1 MRWSKTFIPT
11 LRDDPA
17 EAETA
22 SHRLMI
28 RAGLIRKLASGT
40 YTYLPLGWRSLRKA
54 IQIVREEMDR
64 AGALEILMPVL
75 QPVELWE
82 ASGRAAA
89 FGDLMCRV
97 KDRAGRMNVLGPTHE
112 EVITD
117 LVHQNVTSY
126 RQLPATFYQIGVK
139 FRDEIRPR
147 FGIIRSREFIM
158 KDAYSFDAD
167 PEGLSA
173 SYQAMYD
180 AYVRIFTR
188 AGLRPVIV
196 EADTGLIGGD
206 VSHEFMVPTP
216 TGEDVITACA
226 KCGYA
231 ANREKIECPAPA
243 YAPEA
248 ARPAREVAT
257 PGASTIEQVSGFLKV
272 PPAKVI
278 KTLIV
283 VADGK
288 PVAVLIRGDHEANPA
303 KLARVLHASS
313 VELATEETIRKVT
326 GGPLGFSGPVDLK
339 ERIRVVADLAV
350 AGPAGSL
357 PNAVTGANKADT
369 HRVDVNAGR
378 DYAPTESADLRLAVA
393 GDPCPRC
400 RAPLAFTNGVEIG
413 HVFKL
418 GTKYSEKLGATFQA
432 ADGRLLHAIMGCYGI
447 GVNRIVASAIESSH
461 DADGIRWPLAVAP
474 YEVLLVSVNMKD
486 ERIRVESER
495 LYAELVAAGHEV
507 LWDDR
512 DLAPGVKFKDA
523 DLVGIPIRLTLGGK
537 GLEKGTV
544 DLKLRTRKEQRPVP
558 RAEVVAAVAAARMDY
573 AETFHAPAGEPCA
586 EAQGRKGQS

>member
-1 MRWSKTFIPT
+1 MRWTKTFIPT
-11 LRDDPA
+11 LREDPA

-22 SHRLMI
+22 SHRLML
-28 RAGLIRKLASGT
+28 RAGLLRKLASGT
-40 YTYLPLGWRSLRKA
+40 YTYLPLGWRALHKA
-54 IQIVREEMDR
+54 IRIVREEMDR
-64 AGALEILMPVL
+64 AGALEILMPIL

-97 KDRAGRMNVLGPTHE
+97 VDRTGRTNVLGPTHE
-112 EVITD
+112 EVVTD
-117 LVHQNVTSY
+117 LVHQNITSH
-126 RQLPATFYQIGVK
+126 RQLPVTFYQIGVK

-147 FGIIRSREFIM
+147 FGVIRSREFIM

-167 PEGLSA
+167 PEGLHR

-180 AYVRIFTR
+180 AYVRIFSR

-216 TGEDVITACA
+216 TGEDLIAACA
-226 KCGYA
+226 GCGYA
-231 ANREKIECPAPA
+231 ANREKLACPPPA
-243 YAPEA
+243 FEPEA
-248 ARPAREVAT
+248 PRPLREVAT

-272 PPAKVI
+272 PPARMI
-278 KTLIV
+278 KTLV
-283 VADGK
+283 YTADGA
-288 PVAVLIRGDHEANPA
+288 PAVILVRGDHEANPA
-303 KLARVLHASS
+303 KLARVLRAAC
-313 VELATEETIRKVT
+313 VELASEETIRQVT
-326 GGPLGFSGPVDLK
+326 GGPLGFSGPAGLK
-339 ERIRVVADLAV
+339 GVRVVADHSV
-350 AGPAGSL
+350 AGPSGAI

-369 HRVDVNAGR
+369 HLVDVNAGR
-378 DYAPTESADLRLAVA
+378 DWTPTETADLRLAVA

-400 RAPLAFTNGVEIG
+400 GAPIAFTRGVEIG

-418 GTKYSEKLGATFQA
+418 GTKYSEKLGAVFQDA
-432 ADGRLLHAIMGCYGI
+432 EGRLLPAVMGCYGI
-447 GVNRIVASAIESSH
+447 GVNRIVAAALEASH
-461 DADGIRWPLAVAP
+461 DADGIRWPLAIAP

-486 ERIRVESER
+486 ERVRAESER
-495 LYAELVAAGHEV
+495 LYQELTAAGLEV

-523 DLVGIPIRLTLGGK
+523 DLVGIPLRLTLGGK

-558 RAEVVAAVAAARMDY
+558 RADVAAAVAAARQEYPGTLD
-573 AETFHAPAGEPCA
+573 AAP
-586 EAQGRKGQS
+586 